1 MMQFILNTTEETEAF
16 GAKLF
21 QILPEKC
28 LVFLL
33 GDLGAG
39 KTTLVRGFM
48 RAAGHIGAVKSPTYN
63 IVEEYKI
70 DKRLFFHFDL
80 YRLVDPEELEW
91 IGIAD
96 YLQETAACFIEWP
109 EKGQGFLSEPD
120 VILSLTTSDNM
131 RKLFVE
137 RMPEHI
143 MDKFLV
149 EKQTHTAII

>member
-1 MMQFILNTTEETEAF
+1 MMQFILNTAEETEAF

-21 QILPEKC
+21 QVLPEKC

-39 KTTLVRGFM
+39 KTTLTRGFM

-70 DKRLFFHFDL
+70 DNRLFFHFDL
-80 YRLVDPEELEW
+80 YRLADPEELEW

-96 YLQETAACFIEWP
+96 YLQEKAVSFIEWP
-109 EKGQGFLSEPD
+109 EKGEGYLSEPD
-120 VILSLTTSDNM
+120 VILSLTTSDNG
-131 RKLFVE
+131 RKLHID
-137 RMPEHI
+137 RIPEH
-143 MDKFLV
+143 MKNKLSD
-149 EKQTHTAII
+149 

>member
-1 MMQFILNTTEETEAF
+1 MMQFILNTAEETEAF

-39 KTTLVRGFM
+39 KTTLARGFM

-70 DKRLFFHFDL
+70 DNRLFFHFDL

-96 YLQETAACFIEWP
+96 YLQEKSVCFIEWP
-109 EKGQGFLSEPD
+109 EKGEGYLSEPD
-120 VILSLTTSDNM
+120 VILSLTTSDNG
-131 RKLFVE
+131 RKLHIDKI
-137 RMPEHI
+137 PEH
-143 MDKFLV
+143 MRNELSD
-149 EKQTHTAII
+149 